1 MGRYVFKLPD
11 VGEGTAEAEIVKWHV
26 APGQKIAEDALL
38 VDVMTDKATVELT
51 SPVGGTVLELNAELG
66 QMAVVGAPLVI
77 FEVEGSGNESKGPNA
92 KPVAENKPVVAP
104 TPSFAVPASD
114 PKPVAAPRPPGQKVL
129 ASPSVRRRA
138 DGLGVK
144 LQYVAGSGPAG
155 RISQQ
160 DLDAYLR
167 SGGVQA
173 PAGLA
178 QRHGVE
184 EVKIIG
190 LRRKIAERMAD
201 AKRRIAHFSYVEEV
215 DVTDLE
221 ALRARLN
228 DRYKGKRDK
237 LTMLPFL
244 MRALVKALTDFPQIN
259 AHFDDEAGIVHR
271 FNPVHIGIATQTPG
285 GLMVPVV
292 RHAEARD
299 PWQAAAEIG
308 RLAAAARDG
317 SAGRDELMGSTITI
331 TSLGAMGGIA
341 STPVINAPEV
351 AIIGVNKMVER
362 PMVVNG
368 QVVIRKMMNLSS
380 SFDHR
385 VVDGY
390 DAASFIQAVKALI
403 EVPATLFLE

>member
-26 APGQKIAEDALL
+26 QPGDAIAEDALL

-51 SPVGGTVLELNAELG
+51 SPVGGKVLELNGELG
-66 QMAVVGAPLVI
+66 QMAVVGAPLVV
-77 FEVEGSGNESKGPNA
+77 FEVEGAGNESAPAAA
-92 KPVAENKPVVAP
+92 KTQAPAVTRAP
-104 TPSFAVPASD
+104 TPAPAITA
-114 PKPVAAPRPPGQKVL
+114 PPATPRPPGQRVL
-129 ASPSVRRRA
+129 ASPAVRRRA
-138 DGLGVK
+138 EELGVK
-144 LQYVAGSGPAG
+144 LQYVGGSGPAG

-160 DLDAYLR
+160 DLDAYMR

-173 PAGLA
+173 PTGLS
-178 QRHGVE
+178 QRQGVE

-201 AKRRIAHFSYVEEV
+201 AKRRIAHFAYVEEV
-215 DVTDLE
+215 DVTALE
-221 ALRARLN
+221 ELRAHLN
-228 DRYKGKRDK
+228 GKYVGKREK

-244 MRALVKALTDFPQIN
+244 MRALVKALPDFPQIN

-271 FNPVHIGIATQTPG
+271 FNPVHIGVATQTAG

-299 PWQAAAEIG
+299 LWQSAAEVS

-317 SAGRDELMGSTITI
+317 SAGRDELSGSTITI
-331 TSLGAMGGIA
+331 TSLGALGGIA
-341 STPVINAPEV
+341 STPVINSPEV
-351 AIIGVNKMVER
+351 AIIGVNRMVER
-362 PMVVNG
+362 PMVVGG
-368 QVVIRKMMNLSS
+368 QVAIRKMMNLSS

-390 DAASFIQAVKALI
+390 DAASFIQAVKALL
-403 EVPATLFLE
+403 EHPATLFLE